1 MNSSQQPDIE
11 KLKERAASIL
21 AHARELGASDAE
33 VSASVSSGLS
43 VSVRMR
49 EVETLEYHRD
59 QGVALTVY
67 FGQRKG
73 SASSSDLSEAAV
85 RESVRRACGLAQ
97 YTAEDDCSG
106 LADAD
111 RLALDVPDL
120 ELNHPWSIAPKDAI
134 ELATECEAAAL
145 DSDTR
150 VNNSEGASV
159 STSSGCRVY
168 GNTRGFLEGYPGS
181 HHSLSCAVLAEEDGR
196 MERDYEYTVARNAAD
211 LLDPASVGR
220 EAARR
225 TVRRLG
231 ATKLDTRATPV
242 LFPAEL
248 ARGFFGHL
256 IGAISGG
263 SQYRKSTFLLDR
275 IDSQVLAD
283 IVAIDELPHIVGGL
297 ASSPFDNEGV
307 ATVERRL
314 VESGVL
320 KGYVLGSYYARK
332 LGMQSTGNAGG
343 IHNLVVSSTGE
354 TLPELLTKMDRG
366 FMVTELMGQG
376 VNGVT
381 GDYSRGAAGF
391 WVENGQIQYPVNEIT
406 VAGNLLDM
414 YRHIVAIGSDTDF
427 RGGIRTGSVLVE
439 EMTLAGS

>member
-1 MNSSQQPDIE
+1 MNPPRQPDIE
-11 KLKERAASIL
+11 RLKERAAEIL
-21 AHARELGASDAE
+21 TLARELGASDAE

-43 VSVRMR
+43 VTVRMR

-59 QGVALTVY
+59 QGIALTAY

-97 YTAEDDCSG
+97 YSAEDDCSG

-111 RLALDVPDL
+111 RLAQEIPDL
-120 ELNHPWSIAPKDAI
+120 DLDHPWSIGPKEAI
-134 ELATECEAAAL
+134 DLATECEAAAL

-150 VNNSEGASV
+150 INNSEGASV

-181 HHSLSCAVLAEEDGR
+181 NHSLSCAVLAEEDGR
-196 MERDYEYTVARNAAD
+196 MERDYEYTVARDAVD
-211 LLDPASVGR
+211 LIDPVSIGQ

-225 TVRRLG
+225 TVQRLG
-231 ATKLDTRATPV
+231 ATKLDTRVTPV
-242 LFPAEL
+242 LFPARL
-248 ARGFFGHL
+248 ARGLFGHL

-275 IDSQVLAD
+275 MDSQVLAD
-283 IVAIDELPHIVGGL
+283 VVTIDEMPHLLKGL
-297 ASSPFDNEGV
+297 ASSPFDSEGV
-307 ATVERRL
+307 ATIDRRL
-314 VESGVL
+314 VDSGVL
-320 KGYVLGSYYARK
+320 KGYVLSSYYARK
-332 LGMQSTGNAGG
+332 LGMQTTGNAGG

-354 TLPELLTKMDRG
+354 SLTEMLATMDRG
-366 FMVTELMGQG
+366 FFVSELMGQG
-376 VNGVT
+376 INGVT

-391 WVENGQIQYPVNEIT
+391 WVENGQIQYPVSEIT

-414 YRHIVAIGSDTDF
+414 YRNIVAIGTDTDF